1 MTGAVC
7 ICGVWQRAQP
17 MLLNTVLPRMA
28 LALGLGAGCGASMNR
43 IINWNII
50 QSGMM
55 WSGLLNAWL
64 LVSSGAVRTTSF
76 GSGLLGPMQAGFS
89 SVAVGNN
96 SLVMPISTL

>member
-7 ICGVWQRAQP
+7 ICGVWQSAQP

-28 LALGLGAGCGASMNR
+28 LALGLGSGCGASMNR

-55 WSGLLNAWL
+55 WSGLLNPSLATSL
-64 LVSSGAVRTTSF
+64 GPVRTMSF
-76 GSGLLGPMQAGFS
+76 GSGLLLPMQAAFS

-96 SLVMPISTL
+96 SLVMPIS

>member
-28 LALGLGAGCGASMNR
+28 LALGLGSGCGASMKR
-43 IINWNII
+43 IMIWNII
-50 QSGMM
+50 QSGRT

-64 LVSSGAVRTTSF
+64 SLSSVAVRVTSF
-76 GSGLLGPMQAGFS
+76 GSGLLEPMHAGFS
-89 SVAVGNN
+89 SVAVGKS